1 METEENAETDG
12 IPLQAA
18 ILIHF
23 DRVKHV
29 FSHRSEAFPVYCHP
43 PAVHLHT
50 ALHPGTARAKYLG

>member
-1 METEENAETDG
+1 METEETEENAETDG

-29 FSHRSEAFPVYCHP
+29 KP
-43 PAVHLHT
+43 PI
-50 ALHPGTARAKYLG
+50 